1 MCVAIPYKILEVKE
15 NSLAEIEIAGVR
27 HKVSSALVSDVKA
40 GDWVLVNLGTIIT
53 RIDESEAKEILDI
66 FKEMAE
72 AVTL

>member
-1 MCVAIPYKILEVKE
+1 MCMAIPYKVLEVKE
-15 NSLAEIEIAGVR
+15 TSLAEIEIAGVR
-27 HKVSSALVSDVKA
+27 HKVSSALVPDVKA

-53 RIDESEAKEILDI
+53 RIDESEAKEILNI

>member
-1 MCVAIPYKILEVKE
+1 MCVAIPYKILEVKD
-15 NSLAEIEIAGVR
+15 NSWAEIEIAGVR
-27 HKVSSALVSDVKA
+27 HKVSSALVPDVKA

-53 RIDESEAKEILDI
+53 RIDESEAKEILNI

>member
-1 MCVAIPYKILEVKE
+1 MCVAIPYKVVEVKE
-15 NSLAEIEIAGVR
+15 NSLAEIEIAGIR
-27 HKVSSALVSDVKA
+27 HKVSSALVPDVKA

-53 RIDESEAKEILDI
+53 RIDESEAKEILSI

>member
-27 HKVSSALVSDVKA
+27 HKVSSALVPDVKA

-53 RIDESEAKEILDI
+53 RIDESEAKEILNI

>member
-27 HKVSSALVSDVKA
+27 HKVSSALVPDVKA

>member
-27 HKVSSALVSDVKA
+27 HKVSSALVPDVKA

-53 RIDESEAKEILDI
+53 RIDESEAKEILSI